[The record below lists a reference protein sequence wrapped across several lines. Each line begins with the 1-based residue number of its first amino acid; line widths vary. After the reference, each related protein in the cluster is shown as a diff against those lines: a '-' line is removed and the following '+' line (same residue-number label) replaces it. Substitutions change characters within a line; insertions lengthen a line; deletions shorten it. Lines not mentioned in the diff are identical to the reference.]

1 MHDPRAPLVLTAGD
15 IVAATG
21 GRLLAGDPDCVV
33 EGFSIDSRTL
43 KPGDLFFA
51 IRGDRFDGGA
61 FVGDG
66 LARGAC
72 GIVVASGLDPAA
84 YADRGGAPV
93 VIEVADTTVAL
104 QELGR
109 HVRRQSG
116 ARVTAIT
123 GSAGKTTTKETAAEF
138 LAARYT
144 VYRNRGNLNN
154 HIGLP
159 LSLLDL
165 RARPDVAVVE
175 LGMNH
180 RGEIRRLVS
189 LAEPE
194 IRVWTNVGDAHLG
207 FFSGPDEIAEAKAEI
222 LEGAG
227 PDTLLVA
234 NADDPRVMRHSAGFA
249 GRTVTFG
256 TSEEADVRAAHIEDL
271 GTRGTRASLETA
283 AGRAELSVPLLGR
296 GNLLNV
302 LAAAAVAL
310 AMDVP
315 LDAIIERTAGLRPA
329 RHRGEVVALREGVTL
344 VDDSYNSSP
353 AALRRAL
360 DVLAADRGH
369 SRRVAALGEMLELGR
384 FAIELHEQCGRAA
397 AAAGVAELVAV
408 GGAPAEALAAAA
420 GRAGLGDRA
429 RRVATSEEAAPLVA
443 GMLRPGDLVLVKG
456 SRGIRTDV
464 IVERIAAEWS

>member
-1 MHDPRAPLVLTAGD
+1 MPDTRPALVLAAGE
-15 IVAATG
+15 IAAATG
-21 GRLLAGDPDCVV
+21 GRLLAGDPARAVD
-33 EGFSIDSRTL
+33 GFSIDSRTL
-43 KPGDLFFA
+43 RRGELFIA
-51 IRGDRFDGGA
+51 IRGDRFDGAAFAAESLAGGA
-61 FVGDG
+61 GGVMIAQGTDAG
-66 LARGAC
+66 VWQG
-72 GIVVASGLDPAA
+72 
-84 YADRGGAPV
+84 RGGSPI
-93 VIEVADTTVAL
+93 VIEVADTTAAL

-109 HVRRQSG
+109 YVRRQSG

-138 LAARYT
+138 LGARYT

-180 RGEIRRLVS
+180 AGEISRLVA

-194 IRVWTNVGDAHLG
+194 TRVWTNVGDAHLG
-207 FFSGPDEIAEAKAEI
+207 FFSGPDAIAEAKAEI
-222 LEGAG
+222 LEGA
-227 PDTLLVA
+227 TSASLLVA
-234 NADDPRVMRHSAGFA
+234 NADDPRVMRHARRFA
-249 GRTVTFG
+249 GRITTFG
-256 TSEEADVRAAHIEDL
+256 TADTAEVRAEHIEDL
-271 GTRGTRASLETA
+271 GTAGTRSALTTP
-283 AGRAELSVPLLGR
+283 AGRADLRVPLVGR

-310 AMDVP
+310 AMEVP
-315 LDAIIERTAGLRPA
+315 LETIVERAAGLRPA
-329 RHRGEVVALREGVTL
+329 RHRGEVVELRDGVTL

-353 AALRRAL
+353 TALRRAL

-369 SRRVAALGEMLELGR
+369 ARRVAVLGEMLELGS
-384 FAIELHEQCGRAA
+384 FADELHRQCGRAA
-397 AAAGVAELVAV
+397 AAAGVAELLAV
-408 GGAPAEALAAAA
+408 GGSAAEALAAAA
-420 GRAGLGDRA
+420 RDAGLGGHSRY
-429 RRVATSEEAAPLVA
+429 VATSGEAAGIAA

-464 IVERIAAEWS
+464 IVDRIAAEWS